1 MLSIR
6 LSRVGKKKA
15 PTYRIVVMPKQR
27 DPWARSVE
35 ILGHYN
41 PRKQPKELV
50 VQADRIK
57 YWISKGAQPT
67 DTVWNL
73 LVGEKIIEGEKRT
86 SSHISKKRT
95 AKIEEKIVEKKAKN
109 EEAATKKVE
118 AENAAKEE
126 AATKKVEAENAAKE
140 EAAAKKVEAETA
152 KAAEEA
158 KVAEAAPKEET
169 PAESETKDE
178 TKNEPKEEMVKDDT
192 TETNAAQDK
201 K

>member
-126 AATKKVEAENAAKE
+126 AA
-140 EAAAKKVEAETA
+140 AKKVEAETA

>member
-57 YWISKGAQPT
+57 YWINKGAQPT

-73 LVGEKIIEGEKRT
+73 LVGEKVIEGEKRT

-95 AKIEEKIVEKKAKN
+95 AKIEEKIVEKKAKD
-109 EEAATKKVE
+109 EEAAAKKAE
-118 AENAAKEE
+118 AE
-126 AATKKVEAENAAKE
+126 TAAKE
-140 EAAAKKVEAETA
+140 EAAAKKAAEAEEAAAKKAEAETT

-158 KVAEAAPKEET
+158 KAEEAAPKEET
-169 PAESETKDE
+169 PAEAETKDE
-178 TKNEPKEEMVKDDT
+178 TTNEPKEEIVKDET